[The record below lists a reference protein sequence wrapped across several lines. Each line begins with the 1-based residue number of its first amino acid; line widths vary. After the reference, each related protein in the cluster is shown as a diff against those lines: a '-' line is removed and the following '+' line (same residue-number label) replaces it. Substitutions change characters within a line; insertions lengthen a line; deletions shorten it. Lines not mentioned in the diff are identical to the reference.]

1 MRAISLSRSVI
12 NAIIPWAWNRGR
24 RGQIEESHPFKTKNN
39 RRENAKTSHG
49 SNYSEK
55 IPERNSPSLK
65 FTNPLKL
72 LLNFKQGV
80 RGEEKEET

>member
-1 MRAISLSRSVI
+1 MRSSPGLK
-12 NAIIPWAWNRGR
+12 NGGR
-24 RGQIEESHPFKTKNN
+24 RGQIRESHPFKTENN

-55 IPERNSPSLK
+55 TQERNSPSLK

-72 LLNFKQGV
+72 LINFKL
-80 RGEEKEET
+80 GEREEGGKGKRKKEGKR